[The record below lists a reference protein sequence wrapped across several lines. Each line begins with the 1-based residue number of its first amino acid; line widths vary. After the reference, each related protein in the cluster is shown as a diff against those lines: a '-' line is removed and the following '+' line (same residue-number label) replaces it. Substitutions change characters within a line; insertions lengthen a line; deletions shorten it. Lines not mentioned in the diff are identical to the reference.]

1 MDSLTGAASGDVRFR
16 PREWGERAAPFPL
29 GLNTAS
35 RDVPDEWP
43 LTAPLFLEAF
53 ENEVEM
59 LLYGIVSLDAWTA
72 ALRLG

>member
-1 MDSLTGAASGDVRFR
+1 MLNISPLRRGFSFVSMLECLMSGAEQTYR
-16 PREWGERAAPFPL
+16 
-29 GLNTAS
+29 
-35 RDVPDEWP
+35 RDVPDGWP